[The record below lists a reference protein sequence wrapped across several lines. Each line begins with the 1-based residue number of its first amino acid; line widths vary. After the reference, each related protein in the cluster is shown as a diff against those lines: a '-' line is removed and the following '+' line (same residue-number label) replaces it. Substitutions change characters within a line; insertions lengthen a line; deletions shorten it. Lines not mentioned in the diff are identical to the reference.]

1 MDEDLRRALRRVE
14 PPQGFA
20 ERVLAST
27 KSAATPKALRQTTS
41 GAAPFRL
48 AIAATLAV
56 ATIGGG
62 LWYRAEE
69 RQRQQGE
76 EAKRQVMQSLNIAGG
91 KLHAIAIKVNHGEE
105 R

>member
-14 PPQGFA
+14 PPKGFA
-20 ERVLAST
+20 DRVLQRASRQPAWP
-27 KSAATPKALRQTTS
+27 KPAIAPQAFWRAAA
-41 GAAPFRL
+41 
-48 AIAATLAV
+48 AATLAL

-76 EAKRQVMQSLNIAGG
+76 EARRQVMQSLNIAGS
-91 KLHAIAIKVNHGEE
+91 KLQAIASKINHGEE